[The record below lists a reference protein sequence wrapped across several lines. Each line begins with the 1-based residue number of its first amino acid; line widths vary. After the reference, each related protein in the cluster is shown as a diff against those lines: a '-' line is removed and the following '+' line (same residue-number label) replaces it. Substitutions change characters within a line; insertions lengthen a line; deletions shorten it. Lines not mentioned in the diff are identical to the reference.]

1 MSETA
6 AALYISQMTA
16 LRMIQNGVLPAQQLC
31 KAASSARAAAAI
43 SDSIGIPPHLLLPAF
58 DFRCQNISRLTTSDE
73 QRMESRFNHEAR
85 EFAQIRR
92 LQKP

>member
-1 MSETA
+1 LSETA

-43 SDSIGIPPHLLLPAF
+43 SDSIGIPPHLLLPPF
-58 DFRCQNISRLTTSDE
+58 DFRCQNYLTIDTTE
-73 QRMESRFNHEAR
+73 R
-85 EFAQIRR
+85 
-92 LQKP
+92 